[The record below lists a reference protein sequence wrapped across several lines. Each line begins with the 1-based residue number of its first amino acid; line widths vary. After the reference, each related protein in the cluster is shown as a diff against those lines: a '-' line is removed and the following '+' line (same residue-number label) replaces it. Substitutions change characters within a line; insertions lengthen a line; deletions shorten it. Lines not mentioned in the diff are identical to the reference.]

1 MKQSDIVISQK
12 KVSVLTTA
20 EELKELLKN
29 QLVTDDTEVYFDDI
43 YYPMVPAA
51 VDLVKTRTGKL
62 AIVVSPERG

>member
-1 MKQSDIVISQK
+1 M
-12 KVSVLTTA
+12 LTTA